1 MLQIIY
7 FKLTIQELR
16 METSKLILFS
26 QRASPE
32 FNQRKTLLI
41 HLEGLNKK
49 MISQKMIK
57 SKLQPKE
64 VMLSLILPR
73 NNKRKLIS

>member
-16 METSKLILFS
+16 METSKLISFS